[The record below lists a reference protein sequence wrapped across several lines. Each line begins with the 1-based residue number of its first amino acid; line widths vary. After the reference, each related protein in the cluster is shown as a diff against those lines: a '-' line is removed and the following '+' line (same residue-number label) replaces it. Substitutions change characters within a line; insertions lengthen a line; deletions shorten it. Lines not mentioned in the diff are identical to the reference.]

1 MSLSDPR
8 PQGRVRDPDALKR
21 FRLENLGEPC
31 DFDCGR
37 LGTDAHHKTFR
48 SQGGNDE
55 PGNLLWLCRY
65 CHDGIHNGR
74 LDRHNLG

>member
-1 MSLSDPR
+1 MKDPE
-8 PQGRVRDPDALKR
+8 ALRR
-21 FRLENLGEPC
+21 FRLEHLGEPC
-31 DFDCGR
+31 ELCERRAGEH
-37 LGTDAHHKTFR
+37 AHHRVFR